1 MGELLNTLENVHFF
15 PPRRPGAGFP
25 PSRDR
30 PGWGGKIPPWGGGK
44 IPLPEGGKSP
54 SRRGGKPPS
63 WAPDSGS
70 WEGWKT
76 PSPRGGRAVARSG
89 ARPRPGRRPWLSAD
103 WDSPREAPWLA
114 PSVSLPTNGQVNPY
128 GGAAA
133 PDWMSV
139 TLYSSDWM
147 TMTLLMVSTG

>member
-1 MGELLNTLENVHFF
+1 MCTFF
-15 PPRRPGAGFP
+15 PRGAPGRDFP
-25 PSRDR
+25 P
-30 PGWGGKIPPWGGGK
+30 PGTGLAGGGK
-44 IPLPEGGKSP
+44 SPPGEGGKSP
-54 SRRGGKPPS
+54 SRRGENPPPGGGEKPPS